1 MKQEIYINAI
11 QSFSSLG
18 TNAEEVWNS
27 YLSSET
33 LIKAKEIG
41 GKNVFV
47 NALSEKQIIE
57 IQEFKKNNPTYEN
70 LDATVIYAIIC
81 ARKTLEKTNWD
92 TLEFGVNIASS
103 RGATQ
108 LFEAHYQEFLTS
120 NLTPVLS
127 SPSTTLGNISSWVGQ
142 DLQTNGVQ
150 FSHSITCSS
159 ALHAVLNGVAWLQ
172 SNMANHF
179 LVGGSEAALTPF
191 TIAQM
196 QALKLYSK
204 ETLPYPCKALD
215 FTKKSNTLVLGEGAV
230 IAALSKEKTKNTV
243 AKISGI
249 GFATESL
256 KNAVSLSQE
265 GICLEKSMRMALLNH
280 SLESID
286 AIIMHAPGTKQGDT
300 SEYQAV
306 QKIFG
311 NNLPLLTSNKWKIGH
326 TFGASGLF
334 SMELAVLMLKN
345 QCFIDVP
352 YINMNNSMIY
362 NPLENKPLNKILINA
377 VGFGGNAV
385 SVLVEKD

>member
-70 LDATVIYAIIC
+70 LDATVIYAIIS
-81 ARKTLEKTNWD
+81 ARKTLKKTNWD

-108 LFEAHYQEFLTS
+108 LFEAHYREFLTS

-127 SPSTTLGNISSWVGQ
+127 SPNTTLGNISSWVGQ

-159 ALHAVLNGVAWLQ
+159 ALHAVLNGVAWLRG
-172 SNMANHF
+172 NMASHF

-256 KNAVSLSQE
+256 KNAVSLSPD
-265 GICLEKSMRMALLNH
+265 GICLEKSMRMALQNH
-280 SLESID
+280 CLESID
-286 AIIMHAPGTKQGDT
+286 AIIMHAPGTKQGDN